1 MKFDNRLE
9 FIDQCVAGEMA
20 RFQQLLSRDIFESF
34 ERGYEIYRDYIK
46 QKNTIT
52 SLACDVSENGV
63 VFHIETAST
72 MEDLLTENFPKKG
85 ITTVDTNHGMDL
97 HIKLMGNNP
106 L

>member
-20 RFQQLLSRDIFESF
+20 RFQQLLSRDVFESF

-52 SLACDVSENGV
+52 GLACDVSENGV
-63 VFHIETAST
+63 VFHVETTSA

-85 ITTVDTNHGMDL
+85 ITTVDTNRGMDL
-97 HIKLMGNNP
+97 HIKLMGNAP

>member
-20 RFQQLLSRDIFESF
+20 RFQQLLSRTVFDSF

-52 SLACDVSENGV
+52 SFDCDVSENDM
-63 VFHIETAST
+63 VFHIGTAST
-72 MEDLLTENFPKKG
+72 MEELLTENFPKKG
-85 ITTVDTNHGMDL
+85 ITTVDTDHGMDL
-97 HIKLMGNNP
+97 HIKLMTIE
-106 L
+106 

>member
-20 RFQQLLSRDIFESF
+20 RLQQFVSRKVFDSF

-46 QKNTIT
+46 QKSTIT
-52 SLACDVSENGV
+52 SFACDVSEDDV
-63 VFHIETAST
+63 VFHIGTTSN

-85 ITTVDTNHGMDL
+85 ISTISTNQGMDL
-97 HIKLMGNNP
+97 HIKIMSNCSL
-106 L
+106 